1 MDSLANYASDGDN
14 SNNSDD
20 VKMPNRGQEEAN
32 RRASDANYDPV
43 QMDMS
48 EESNNN
54 NLSRESSSERANSPS
69 VAQST
74 FGSRTESSRALSSPS
89 DQRRADHE
97 NHTSS
102 KDDYR
107 RGDRSDRSR
116 HTSDKSRRYDDRR
129 QRDSN
134 SSRDRKSRDDDKRK
148 TSSSKDEKSDDRER
162 SDKDHHYRGDD
173 RRDRNRDRNERDR
186 RRDRSDRERDRRHSR
201 DDRSK
206 DRHRDERSNYHKEKD
221 RTRSRSRSRDR
232 APPPPFRMMSYRE
245 EKGRNKL
252 AQLEKLGIELKP
264 LEGGGDLMTS
274 GGMQSEQNYYNPLA
288 TATQGKYAEQIQKRK
303 LLWANKSKQDDGKSA
318 STTGATANTW
328 MGTTFTH
335 DQDGKVSAKFKR
347 LMGIKGD
354 LPSAPTVG
362 AKPDILKKQEE
373 MFNNMEQQYEVARAT
388 THTQR
393 GVGLGYA
400 TGGYQFPR

>member
-1 MDSLANYASDGDN
+1 MIQYLRISARSMLCEGLSRLPP
-14 SNNSDD
+14 SPIQ
-20 VKMPNRGQEEAN
+20 KT
-32 RRASDANYDPV
+32 
-43 QMDMS
+43 

-54 NLSRESSSERANSPS
+54 NSSRESSSERTNSSS
-69 VAQST
+69 VTQST
-74 FGSRTESSRALSSPS
+74 FNSRTESSSRTLSSSS
-89 DQRRADHE
+89 DQRRTDHD

-102 KDDYR
+102 KDDHKR
-107 RGDRSDRSR
+107 ERSDRNR
-116 HTSDKSRRYDDRR
+116 HTSDKSRRSSYDDRR
-129 QRDSN
+129 QRE
-134 SSRDRKSRDDDKRK
+134 SSSSHRDRGRDDRRSRDDDKRK
-148 TSSSKDEKSDDRER
+148 ASLGSSKDEKSDDRER
-162 SDKDHHYRGDD
+162 SDKDHHYRDD
-173 RRDRNRDRNERDR
+173 RRDRNRDRNDRDR
-186 RRDRSDRERDRRHSR
+186 RRDRERDRRHSR

-206 DRHRDERSNYHKEKD
+206 DRHRDERSSYHKEKD

-232 APPPPFRMMSYRE
+232 PPPPFRTMSYRE

-264 LEGGGDLMTS
+264 PEGGDIATPGA
-274 GGMQSEQNYYNPLA
+274 QSEQSYYNPLA

-303 LLWANKSKQDDGKSA
+303 LLWANKSKQDNSNSTSA
-318 STTGATANTW
+318 AASTANTW

-335 DQDGKVSAKFKR
+335 DQDGKVTAKFKR
-347 LMGIKGD
+347 LMGIKD
-354 LPSAPTVG
+354 DMTPSAPTVG

>member
-1 MDSLANYASDGDN
+1 MIQYLRISARSMLCEGLSRLPP
-14 SNNSDD
+14 SPIQ
-20 VKMPNRGQEEAN
+20 KI
-32 RRASDANYDPV
+32 
-43 QMDMS
+43 

-54 NLSRESSSERANSPS
+54 NSSRESSSERVNSPS
-69 VAQST
+69 VTQST
-74 FGSRTESSRALSSPS
+74 FTSRTESSRSLSSPS
-89 DQRRADHE
+89 DQRRTDHE

-102 KDDYR
+102 KDDHK
-107 RGDRSDRSR
+107 RSDRSERSSSSR
-116 HTSDKSRRYDDRR
+116 HVSDKGGRRSSYDDRK
-129 QRDSN
+129 QRDS
-134 SSRDRKSRDDDKRK
+134 SHRDSRDSKRSRDDDRKSRDDDKRK
-148 TSSSKDEKSDDRER
+148 SVGSSKDEKSDDRER
-162 SDKDHHYRGDD
+162 SDKDHHYRDD
-173 RRDRNRDRNERDR
+173 RRDRNRERDR
-186 RRDRSDRERDRRHSR
+186 RRDRDRERDRRHSR

-206 DRHRDERSNYHKEKD
+206 DRHRDERSSYHKEKD
-221 RTRSRSRSRDR
+221 RARSRSRSRDR
-232 APPPPFRMMSYRE
+232 APPPFRTMSYRE

-264 LEGGGDLMTS
+264 PEGDCTTLGLQT
-274 GGMQSEQNYYNPLA
+274 EQNYYNPLA

-303 LLWANKSKQDDGKSA
+303 LLWANKSKQDDGNSTSA
-318 STTGATANTW
+318 TASTANTW

-335 DQDGKVSAKFKR
+335 DQDGKVTAKFKR

-354 LPSAPTVG
+354 MPSVPTVG
-362 AKPDILKKQEE
+362 TKPDILKKQEE